1 MVLGLFSNRFGFM
14 EDIFHTL
21 YIDLLGDILK
31 IKRGYIRLLKDVYE
45 EIVYK
50 YIKIYYRSTTRT

>member
-1 MVLGLFSNRFGFM
+1 MVLGLLSNRFGFM

-31 IKRGYIRLLKDVYE
+31 IKRGYIRILKDVYE
-45 EIVYK
+45 EIV
-50 YIKIYYRSTTRT
+50 